1 MSASSQVDRAQVVVI
16 GGGIAGVSAAYHLC
30 LRGWTDV
37 LVLERDELTSGSTWH
52 AAGNVPTFSTS
63 WSVMRLQQYSAE
75 LYRRI
80 AQDADS
86 PVSYHV
92 TGSVRLAHTRERLAE
107 FKHVTS
113 MARAN
118 GMEYEVLSP
127 TELVERYPLARN
139 HDLVGALWDPL
150 DGDIDPSQV
159 TQALATAARRMGCRI
174 QRNQRVTGL
183 VQKSDHA
190 WIVGTPQGDIECEI
204 VLNAAGYR
212 AGEVMALLGRNL
224 PIVSLSHQYL
234 VTEEIPELAA
244 RATPLPLLRD
254 PDVSYYLRQER
265 NGYILGPYEWQAT
278 PMWLDG
284 IPDEFANMLWPADLD
299 RLEKQ
304 ILDAGERVP
313 VLADVGITR
322 VINGPI
328 PYSPDGYPYLGPE
341 RGLRNFFH
349 CNTFSFG
356 IAQGGGAGMAIADWI
371 IDGQPPFD
379 IWSVDR
385 RRFKEYATF
394 EYTVAKAVEVY
405 QNEYA
410 VAFPFEERPA
420 GRPAYTS
427 PLYETLSGK
436 GAAFGARGGWER
448 PVYVDPTQSWPTTHS
463 RSSGP
468 TPGVQSWLTKST
480 LLAAGSP
487 CSTFPAS
494 PSSRSKAH
502 VRRAIST
509 SWCARSCRDL
519 AAWASCTH

>member
-1 MSASSQVDRAQVVVI
+1 
-16 GGGIAGVSAAYHLC
+16 
-30 LRGWTDV
+30 
-37 LVLERDELTSGSTWH
+37 
-52 AAGNVPTFSTS
+52 
-63 WSVMRLQQYSAE
+63 
-75 LYRRI
+75 
-80 AQDADS
+80 
-86 PVSYHV
+86 
-92 TGSVRLAHTRERLAE
+92 
-107 FKHVTS
+107 
-113 MARAN
+113 
-118 GMEYEVLSP
+118 
-127 TELVERYPLARN
+127 
-139 HDLVGALWDPL
+139 
-150 DGDIDPSQV
+150 
-159 TQALATAARRMGCRI
+159 
-174 QRNQRVTGL
+174 
-183 VQKSDHA
+183 
-190 WIVGTPQGDIECEI
+190 
-204 VLNAAGYR
+204 
-212 AGEVMALLGRNL
+212 MALIGRDL

-313 VLADVGITR
+313 VLADAGITR

-394 EYTVAKAVEVY
+394 DYTVAKAVEVY

-410 VAFPFEERPA
+410 VGFPFEERPA

-427 PLYETLSGK
+427 PLYDDAVGQGCGLRRARWL
-436 GAAFGARGGWER
+436 GATRLCRHRRSRRR
-448 PVYVDPTQSWPTTHS
+448 PHADAVPDQ
-463 RSSGP
+463 R
-468 TPGVQSWLTKST
+468 
-480 LLAAGSP
+480 LA
-487 CSTFPAS
+487 
-494 PSSRSKAH
+494 SSRGRRSRRCSQPGRPARPSRLH
-502 VRRAIST
+502 QVRDPRPRRDELSRRAGVLEAAA
-509 SWCARSCRDL
+509 ARSPRPRR
-519 AAWASCTH
+519 TR